1 MEFVK
6 KNIKVYLDNEWN
18 TPQLQE
24 DVAKLREASKKDA
37 GPPIEETGPAGT
49 VQESVARYVI
59 ACIDEQRGNDA
70 LFKFRFHMW
79 FYGYDKNK
87 LVTAVYT
94 DVADSLAKWHAER
107 IKVYVCSNSWKEVS
121 KRFLAQ
127 TVHGNLTT
135 FVDDYFDSSDG
146 PLTKSETFNKIAE
159 RIQIKPP
166 EIVFL
171 TKSGDEARAALAAG
185 WVAVL
190 VLTHQ
195 REIDRMKEEDKK
207 LMMIRT
213 FTDLQF
219 GENPPP
225 VSAAAAASASSPT
238 NKAESG
244 GAGASGSAKS
254 KVKSAGPRASQASS
268 ASKQKSMTVKSTSRK
283 SAKEKSAS
291 LKSKKGGSLASS
303 KASRNTSAAKSGS
316 SKTKK
321 SSRKSASSAASKS
334 GQSSN
339 AASASKSGSSAASSG
354 ASGSGASGTASG
366 SSGTSSTNSFGSN
379 AVASNPSGSTASGSG
394 SNSASSGSSASG
406 SSGASGTSDSAASG
420 SGASSGSSGSSNTS
434 GSGAS
439 GSASGSSSSK

>member
-225 VSAAAAASASSPT
+225 VSAAAASASSST